1 MFSGVFDPWGTEA
14 HHILLSEKSEP
25 LHFDILLHTTPTPP
39 SPQPGNGKVNI
50 GKSVAIFATH
60 CLIHL

>member
-25 LHFDILLHTTPTPP
+25 LHFVILLHTAPTPP
-39 SPQPGNGKVNI
+39 SPQPGKLKIVWVH
-50 GKSVAIFATH
+50 SY
-60 CLIHL
+60 IHLRRH